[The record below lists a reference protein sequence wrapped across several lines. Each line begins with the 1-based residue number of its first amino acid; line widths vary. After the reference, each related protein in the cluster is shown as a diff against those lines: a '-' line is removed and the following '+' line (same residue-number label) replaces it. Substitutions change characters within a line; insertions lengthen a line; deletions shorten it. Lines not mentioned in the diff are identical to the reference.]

1 VNVTGNITTS
11 TPTAN
16 DHVAT
21 KAYVDS
27 NSGVWSLNGANEAYY
42 NTANVG
48 IGNTNPN
55 DTLDVTGNLDVS

>member
-27 NSGVWSLNGANEAYY
+27 NSGLWNENGNRADYTNGAE
-42 NTANVG
+42 TTSV
-48 IGNTNPN
+48 
-55 DTLDVTGNLDVS
+55 